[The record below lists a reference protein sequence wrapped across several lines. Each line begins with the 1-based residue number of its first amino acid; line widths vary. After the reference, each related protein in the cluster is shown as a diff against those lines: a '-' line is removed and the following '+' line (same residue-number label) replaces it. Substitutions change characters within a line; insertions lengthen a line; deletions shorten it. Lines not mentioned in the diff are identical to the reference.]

1 MEYESLEND
10 FLNSS
15 NFEEI
20 NYGGPGDD
28 PKPAKKQ
35 SSSGSGLDL
44 PKNQI
49 SKDKSFDSKT
59 KGSLKQLAN
68 IADSNPELKQRNKDI
83 LLNMQYQ
90 EQAKKVDKL
99 TDDQNQIVS
108 GLLKQY
114 NLNPSQAASYSHGA
128 IKDYVDTSLKL
139 NYYDSRNPDKA
150 EEKRANVRL
159 ANAIGVWENVLA
171 SLDNGKQWVDEGIN
185 KWTWLGGKGDV
196 KGTGISQE
204 KYNTIKSKMR
214 KYEEPIVSSELDK
227 EKSEYEQLSQKTEAA
242 KKRMVDFAAKNK
254 GGAFDIYKKGF
265 SAMTEGTNALN
276 ENDREAAR
284 LQQEYSRL
292 TKAQAESEHRMSELG
307 SYLENKDSLWD
318 GFDNV
323 DYSRI
328 VGTGLVDAFATYTVK
343 NKVKNGQQ
351 LTEADNE
358 FLMQKAKTEKFKQT
372 TKQTIDR
379 DRFWTRTGEG
389 TGESGVFMGQ
399 MVVTAPLG
407 GAGGAVVKSIVS
419 PLASKIA
426 MSAAIKSAGMV
437 EGRLAS
443 KALEVMATKGIGYI
457 ESGVIGSGELLTQS
471 FGMPSTYENMSRKFI
486 GQTSLITDKDGNE
499 KILLT
504 SSAKKAFEKQ
514 SQNSLNILNEEEKR
528 LNTKKELSEDDID
541 RLNQISLDKH
551 NINQNLN
558 AVYQVRTGK
567 DGKQEYYIP
576 EDISSEDAFIYGYT
590 ESLKEMAAERYV
602 GTLGKPI
609 SRLAGKAYTSTLG
622 KTMIGKKI
630 ISPIGNAT
638 SKFWGKGQEFV
649 NGKFGTQLGLLSNNL
664 SYHTGGAKIFHNLP
678 GEVMEEIAVQLTP
691 TYTED
696 YKRQLKELGNPNF
709 YVDVIAQT
717 LLMGAGFGSV
727 ATGKHLGSYTFNK
740 DYRQNIKDLRVA
752 KREISELY
760 RNIDTAVDDND
771 LAVHIGMNTGD
782 TSFNIQDYQSKV
794 AELRNSNDFAEANRL
809 EQNTYL
815 NLGLRAL
822 RTDTLSEY
830 KEKLQNIAD
839 SDKFSNDTRQ
849 NATTILE
856 TLPKLEEVRN
866 KYSNRINYG
875 SIVDK
880 AINNIIYDKSKA
892 EINNKINELRKS
904 GTDILNNINKF
915 EPSRLETNVDDTID
929 SITIDD
935 IQYANLSEMTKEK
948 VDKINSLLAEHE
960 ELGQLVELNH
970 VNDVYDF
977 VNYENN
983 KQLKYELNPAN
994 YNEIRRQHIQ
1004 ERNRQLVNTVNE
1016 DNVDEVKN
1024 ELEETGELTPEVNSQ
1039 INQAVEANVI
1049 ETNNNVPA
1057 TPITE
1062 VISDVELTAP
1072 DTQQVID
1079 KDTST
1084 LPEAAKESA
1093 ASEFTRIAEDT
1104 LFDEP
1109 TVELASPDAVQEA
1122 KDNDAL
1128 TLQPLNLDDS
1138 SKQKSVIDQYTK
1150 VLNDLNS
1157 NINEQLGRDLTPK
1170 EAFGLFANSVGLQ
1183 VAEQHYNLF
1192 KKAFENTN
1200 ITNNENWN
1208 NLYNKYFEPL
1218 SKFNFGINEVIET
1231 PTTVEEVITD
1241 DQQTNKEI
1249 AETNTPTAYTQE
1261 NNPIK
1266 YLGRKISV
1274 AMNKIPF
1281 LGVKYKAVINPLDN
1295 TVTYIDDTDGELN
1308 TDGSSNLNIVLNPD
1322 ILVPGKTFD
1331 LEIPTDWRTRTVSE
1345 WTRNEGGFL
1354 VQNAM
1359 TMEEWMNKNNVVEG
1373 SKEWIDKV
1381 PMDMILDGNNIG
1393 YGVHDT
1399 SWWNTRNVADFK
1411 DATIGDETLSEE
1423 QAKQQQ
1429 NKVIE
1434 KGRELT
1440 SVIRNAVFS
1449 GNTQMVITERE
1460 EGHTLTNKNNE
1471 LKNLHDSNPN
1481 TQITIGSPQGFI
1493 TDKTDNGNQYFKGVV
1508 VNQNNIEKGHVYM
1521 ISRLGTTVVDN
1532 KIVPTYVAHKVI
1544 TNHNQDSLNEL
1555 AKSRQ
1560 RMYDAADILNGTGK
1574 FQDASQEQV
1583 AWANRVKDQ
1592 VRAMT
1597 GISIDN
1603 VAVTGTSVQYTGLG
1617 ELRQLYPLPVK
1628 NDKGLMLLPQVNNFN
1643 KQKLPI
1649 VHQDGSVTNYKSN
1662 AGEGYKAMLM
1672 DNLYTQK
1679 KFHTITDNAG
1689 NTQYVL
1695 DVQPRIKFELN
1706 NKEAQTVEVEQSA
1719 PGLEN
1724 SSISELFHTSNS
1736 VLTLD
1741 DISVEPRQTRQGR
1754 RGQYGGFYTYD
1765 NLEDI
1770 EKFAQG
1776 NNSAN
1781 IHKITLVPGTQIT
1794 EYAGSI
1800 ERLDKDTL
1808 GDLRSQGIKIIKGK
1822 SLFGKTEIIII
1833 DKSAIAS
1840 VELNSPVEEVA
1851 SIDTITTGQKRR
1863 VIQYLFNNILA
1874 SVDISKDFTDRD
1886 IVNKI
1891 KDAYQNH
1898 LTQIEGTPEYEY
1910 LVENR
1915 DSILGLN
1922 EFSTNDNT
1930 VKSELESFLSQTFEI
1945 ENDVD
1950 TGIETETEVNMSD
1963 EGIFEKNQNKAAFE
1977 NDVRTSLSTKMKM
1990 FFSGIIKDNKNVT
2003 EQFAGLQ
2010 EYYTSDEVIGA
2021 LQDMLVNVSNDPK
2034 SFKDKI
2040 QSQVDKNPEEFGFL
2054 QQVLDKFNSANIEIQ
2069 KEILFRLNQTKN
2081 EMFFVMYSKNKSSRY
2096 TLMVYDA
2103 NSRNPNIK
2111 TKIDW
2116 QENLKQSPIL
2126 LNFGDTY
2133 RLREN
2138 AATQAIEQF
2147 KGWKN
2152 NHQDVPNQEYI
2163 DWLANFGIQVS
2174 DKTIQD
2180 YKDGIVEGNTNFEAN
2195 FTGGIF
2201 NVLAQNLETAL
2212 KKQVQNANTVFKYR
2226 AESKNDSDAFN
2237 ILTDNNN
2244 GYIKTMVDVEV
2255 NNTFN
2260 LASSMYIAG
2269 KTINAYSQPNYTSE
2283 QLRKLKDF
2291 NNPLAENLRQSAFSR
2306 NSLLLDLLSNNT
2318 KIKNSLNLGYISLQA
2333 LKQQGQKVY
2342 QDSGIVDLSGQDYDL
2357 LLQGFFQSEGAYFVN
2372 QELKNKGIALREIK
2386 MSFPTLSDSSQM
2398 FVFNTVGL
2406 NLNKGNFNITESG
2419 DMNINEEVLELMYS
2433 QLVKPDLDR
2442 IHQFMSSNKKINIQ
2456 GHNLGSQIF
2465 TMLPNMNTLPIDING
2480 TDVKFLSVVHDRI
2493 KKGATIDD
2501 IYNEFKTDIH
2511 RKINDTIKANVEN
2524 KIRLDGIEIK
2534 GTWVDNGFLDEKQNA
2549 NFLDSKYL
2557 NSRGS
2562 TNTIEQLQIAAFD
2575 YAINYYLNQA
2585 QIQMLFAGD
2594 INNYVQD
2601 KQEKKFNKDNNG
2613 IDVTRPIVS
2622 VGLDENQLEVEQ
2634 KIYNDIIKA
2643 TSVNMSKR
2651 LKELISPGNRI
2662 ANSKGES
2669 YIQLMLNDVEE
2680 SSTTLE
2686 QIVKQFYPELYQDNK
2701 AEIAKLKNLEN
2712 EIKKGIQ
2719 NNESVKL
2726 LEDEYS
2732 AISKKLQGQFPD
2744 IADYFNITATDAQEY
2759 TTWQEHLHIL
2769 LNQGRVNQG
2778 IYDSLFDKLKSQSE
2792 NGINVDNKLTKEEKK
2807 IVFQPIKPLHAGMYF
2822 EDLYNNNNEVIG
2834 KNQRYV
2840 YVKTSSFPL
2849 LPEMTSGLELDNLR
2863 KNIETLENKTGKKV
2877 RVSYQSG
2884 NKVGAVKSAINI
2896 SELYNDNYNSDLEN
2910 KMLGSSLTL
2919 ERDNFSI
2926 QQDKPFKTDKNIKN
2940 NKRDEINRGTQ
2951 FEKIILGN
2959 GINKITDKIFPFN
2972 GELISGVELYDNYTK
2987 FYNQEQKVLK
2997 NQLYNSLGLNLNGDW
3012 NNSVETLEHIK
3023 SALDKRLSNKQDKEI
3038 LDLSYI
3044 VPTVENGKLT
3054 NKYYTK
3060 AEVQEQGLKPT
3071 SAEFNIPIWMSP
3083 NSRKFESV
3091 LNSIVNNK
3099 LVNLKLPGFSSPVA
3113 SQEGFKIKEESDIKD
3128 VKGIVTTENYDATQG
3143 LKATHNS
3150 DGSLKY
3156 AQVMVASKFRVKKK
3170 GENGKYTDELI
3181 DLSTYT
3187 KTLEDGRIV
3196 LDMERV
3202 SPELLQMFS
3211 FRIPT
3216 SAHQSGALI
3225 EIVGFLPHSQGDLMI
3240 VPKDHTTQIGEDY
3253 DIDTRYVYTQNY
3265 RVDNKGNIRKIDDTY
3280 VQNRI
3285 ENLDNSFANE
3295 TEWNQQSEDILNIF
3309 DEFRNNEEIQN
3320 IFTQDN
3326 ISRERKHQILKDS
3339 LQHLL
3344 IENNIVD
3351 IYKSVF
3357 ASTNDKIQKMIGSTL
3372 STKFAE
3378 DTAEAID
3385 NELNSAKDD
3394 SNFSIFDDAHQ
3405 KSILRLGAS
3414 GKLGIGV
3421 HSNWVVLN
3429 SLFQQMKEY
3438 PQIVQGYNEET
3449 GTPFPWNMTIG
3460 NFTSNGKLGQINALQ
3475 PNSPIKGF
3483 VPRLLSVINMESQ
3496 NSSTDNQKLQI
3507 MGRRNENKYTINAF
3521 ALMSNLGFDKDIVN
3535 GQEMSLPSLF
3545 ISQPIIR
3552 RYVEL
3557 KENFDSI
3564 MTDYQENI
3572 DDEIVNT
3579 LLKEFGNGV
3588 DIVETDFGPKMSS
3601 DQMKI
3606 VEKTE
3611 LTAQKLYEGLLNG
3624 SNAQQWAVFEKF
3636 VNLNQNAA
3644 NITKVQ
3650 QLANIDSSGL
3660 GVSYFN
3666 TIDKKNTLVNM
3677 NDEDLN
3683 IDGVSRLFGNRIWLN
3698 NEQIEN
3704 REQALLNDG
3713 YIRVEQ
3719 NSSVTA
3725 YIKPTS
3731 PLSAKLVNAIS
3742 TGYNLWNN
3750 VLPFEDEFID
3760 NQINEVLRIA
3770 GKENGTKAT
3779 TELKYK
3785 IISDMKDYIY
3795 SYSNLGIFDGTVDAE
3810 RARLFMDNDNNE
3822 SLASYLNKLKKA
3834 KNDLFN
3840 QPFFKELEFVLNRGN
3855 EASLIKYSSNDRTAY
3870 NKNAVHNQLNMLN
3883 DSLVTLPD
3891 FNGRTYTHE
3900 MLAKDLTKYALLSN
3914 QENGAIGFRQHIP
3927 MTILNKY
3934 NVTENLRKYSGVGQ
3948 NLSHNLLL
3956 NGDFKAL
3963 MRTVGASTVLDNTI
3977 RVYRYTP
3984 VVDGLIERINTKYGT
3999 GSLVYDA
4006 LKGVINVNN
4015 IDTNNFNS
4023 IFTKQFFQHNPEQA
4037 RKLNHKN
4044 NKQWLNES
4052 NDKALDKLQWFTVKT
4067 HIDTP
4072 EFYSIRDSK
4081 NSTFLL
4087 FELDSNGIYRKINTL
4102 GSFGLNEYSPFTYNA
4117 QSLIENNN
4125 VAKDN
4130 IQTVKPIQVGKDIS
4144 LKDMIENHKINN
4156 GLLKFMDNIPTDSKF
4171 KDIAELVKPFMG
4183 DTKINVIDLKGMGNA
4198 LYVPLSENDGTVSTD
4213 VGQLNRGEIYVSE
4226 DLVKS
4231 GNTEKMNYAIM
4242 EEAIHSV
4249 TVNEVNK
4256 YIDTSKS
4263 YLDKD
4268 GNINLEYKTDE
4279 IPAHIV
4285 KLVSLFKQG
4294 SKHILNNMATNSSLE
4309 EAVKRIN
4316 DQKQLFNNL
4325 SKGIQ
4330 TNTDTVEPI
4339 GENFK
4344 RNVYRTLNLGEFI
4357 AGVMLDDTF
4366 RTEMNNLQYRSTG
4379 KSILSQFAEVIAKI
4393 VDKLSNSKR
4402 VPGSVTAH
4410 TFDAVM
4416 ALLQYE
4422 QSAEVNNSSPVTQS
4436 KVTEQMQST
4445 DIEAE
4450 NFLNELE
4457 SPDTIRI
4464 VPTEN
4469 KTSVNDTPVLKSK
4482 LSGFKVLYVPR
4493 QVQEE
4498 AYKNDFNNQNRTGG
4512 PQSIDTIIQR
4522 GGYSI
4527 EELNSL
4533 LPNWRNGNTSSEISL
4548 QPTSLSDI
4556 TDFKKKGVYVQF
4568 LEQMM
4573 EFFPE
4578 NVMTVDEA
4586 MKLETMG
4593 EMDERVYKIAK
4604 MLNSKVYVFKNSEA
4618 ELKAMNQLPQ
4628 IMKDTLLNE
4637 DLVATYPNG
4646 GVDIF
4651 VNLENSIKHKDKHS
4665 QNILAHELAH
4675 VFTAKIFSAKMWELE
4690 PYQRDFR
4697 KAISK
4702 AATVLQ
4708 KRRHSSMEEYGFTEP
4723 TEFIAEYLSSKNF
4736 RNLVDKR
4743 YNSFSGKVKRFM
4755 AKVLGQKTISPT
4767 ELEQVFNAYLDETE
4781 TNINNIITLNDTLD
4795 IPTC

>member
-1 MEYESLEND
+1 MEYENLENN
-10 FLNSS
+10 FLDSS
-15 NFEEI
+15 SFNEI

-28 PKPAKKQ
+28 PKPKKKQ
-35 SSSGSGLDL
+35 QSGSGSGLDL
-44 PKNQI
+44 PGNQVSKN
-49 SKDKSFDSKT
+49 KSFDAKT
-59 KGSLKQLAN
+59 KGTLKQLAK
-68 IADSNPELKQRNKDI
+68 ISDANPEIKKRNQEI
-83 LLNMQYQ
+83 LQSMQYQ
-90 EQAKKVDKL
+90 EQAKKLDKL

-114 NLNPSQAASYSHGA
+114 NLNPSDAASYSHGA

-139 NYYDSRNPDKA
+139 NYYDSKNPDKA
-150 EEKRANVRL
+150 EELRANKRL
-159 ANAIGVWENVLA
+159 ANAQGVWENILA
-171 SLDNGKQWVDEGIN
+171 SIDNGKQWVDEGVN

-204 KYNTIKSKMR
+204 KYDSIKKKMR
-214 KYEEPIVSSELDK
+214 KFEEPIISSELDK
-227 EKSEYEQLSQKTEAA
+227 EKSEYEQLTQKVQAA
-242 KKRMVDFAAKNK
+242 KKKMTDFAAQNK

-265 SAMTEGTNALN
+265 SAFTEGTNALN
-276 ENDREAAR
+276 EKDREASR

-292 TKAQAESEHRMSELG
+292 SKAQSEAESRMEQLG

-318 GFDNV
+318 GLDNV

-328 VGTGLVDAFATYTVK
+328 VGTGLVDAFATYNVK

-399 MVVTAPLG
+399 MVVTAPVG
-407 GAGGAVVKSIVS
+407 GAAGGVVKSIVS

-437 EGRLAS
+437 EGRLAT
-443 KALEVMATKGIGYI
+443 KALEAIATKGIGYI
-457 ESGVIGSGELLTQS
+457 ESGVVGSGELLTQS
-471 FGMPSTYENMSRKFI
+471 FAMPSTYENMSRKFI
-486 GQTSLITDKDGNE
+486 GQTSLVTDKDGNE
-499 KILLT
+499 KVLLT

-528 LNTKKELSEDDID
+528 INAKKELSEDDAD
-541 RLNQISLDKH
+541 RLNEISLEK
-551 NINQNLN
+551 NTINQNLN
-558 AVYQVRTGK
+558 AIYQVRTGK
-567 DGKQEYYIP
+567 DGNQEYYIP
-576 EDISSEDAFIYGYT
+576 EDISAEDAFIYGYT

-602 GTLGKPI
+602 GELGGKIAKPLGNLYSKTLGN
-609 SRLAGKAYTSTLG
+609 
-622 KTMIGKKI
+622 TMLGKKI

-638 SKFWGKGQEFV
+638 SKFWGKGQEFI
-649 NGKFGTQLGLLSNNL
+649 NGKFSNSQLGLLSNNL
-664 SYHTGGAKIFHNLP
+664 AYHTGGAKIFHNLP
-678 GEVMEEIAVQLTP
+678 GEVLEEIAVQLTP

-696 YKRQLKELGNPNF
+696 YKQQLKELGNPNF

-717 LLMGAGFGSV
+717 LLMGAGFGSIS
-727 ATGKHLGSYTFNK
+727 TGKHLGSYTFSK
-740 DYRQNIKDLRVA
+740 DYRQNIKDLRA
-752 KREISELY
+752 TKKEINNIY
-760 RNIDTAVDDND
+760 RNIDSAVNDND
-771 LAVHIGMNTGD
+771 LAVHIGMNSGD
-782 TSFNIQDYQSKV
+782 TSFNVQDYQAKI
-794 AELRNSNDFAEANRL
+794 AELRNNNDFVEANRL
-809 EQNTYL
+809 EQNAYL
-815 NLGLRAL
+815 NLGLKAL

-830 KEKLQNIAD
+830 KEKLESIMDNDNFSADTKQNVA
-839 SDKFSNDTRQ
+839 
-849 NATTILE
+849 TILD

-866 KYSNRINYG
+866 KYSNRINYN
-875 SIVDK
+875 SIIDK
-880 AINNIIYDKSKA
+880 SINNIIYDKSKT
-892 EINNKINELRKS
+892 EINNKINELRQT
-904 GTDILNNINKF
+904 GTEILNTINRF
-915 EPSRLETNVDDTID
+915 EPGRLDINVDDTTD
-929 SITIDD
+929 TITIDD
-935 IQYANLSEMTKEK
+935 IQYANLSEMNQQ
-948 VDKINSLLAEHE
+948 KINKINDLLAEHS

-970 VNDVYDF
+970 VNDIYDF

-994 YNEIRRQHIQ
+994 YNEIRRQYIQ

-1016 DNVDEVKN
+1016 DNVDEVKT

-1049 ETNNNVPA
+1049 QSNNNVTP

-1062 VISDVELTAP
+1062 QVSDIELTAP
-1072 DTQQVID
+1072 DTQQVIN
-1079 KDTST
+1079 KDTSK
-1084 LPEAAKESA
+1084 LPEAAKETA
-1093 ASEFTRIAEDT
+1093 ASEFTRIVEDN

-1109 TVELASPDAVQEA
+1109 VQELSSPDAVQEA

-1138 SKQKSVIDQYTK
+1138 PKQKSVIDQYTK

-1157 NINEQLGRDLTPK
+1157 NINEQLGRDMNPN
-1170 EAFGLFANSVGLQ
+1170 EAFGLFANSIGLQ
-1183 VAEQHYNLF
+1183 VAEQHFNMF
-1192 KKAFENTN
+1192 KKAFENSN
-1200 ITNNENWN
+1200 IPNNENWN
-1208 NLYNKYFEPL
+1208 TLYNKYFEPL
-1218 SKFNFGINEVIET
+1218 KKFSFGANEVIET
-1231 PTTVEEVITD
+1231 PTTVEEVVTN
-1241 DQQTNKEI
+1241 DQQTNKDI
-1249 AETNTPTAYTQE
+1249 QETNTPTAYTQD
-1261 NNPIK
+1261 NNQIK

-1295 TVTYIDDTDGELN
+1295 TVTYIDDSDGELN

-1331 LEIPTDWRTRTVSE
+1331 LEIPTDWRNRTVSE
-1345 WTRNEGGFL
+1345 WSRNEGGFL
-1354 VQNAM
+1354 IQNAM
-1359 TMEEWMNKNNVVEG
+1359 TMQEWMDKNNIVEG
-1373 SKEWIDKV
+1373 SKQWIDKV

-1399 SWWNTRNVADFK
+1399 AWWNTRNVADFK

-1440 SVIRNAVFS
+1440 SQIRNAVFS

-1471 LKNLHDSNPN
+1471 LKSLQNSNPD

-1532 KIVPTYVAHKVI
+1532 KVVPTYVAHKII
-1544 TNHNQDSLNEL
+1544 TNHNQDALNDL

-1574 FQDASQEQV
+1574 FQNPTQEQV
-1583 AWANRVKDQ
+1583 SWANRVKDQ
-1592 VRAMT
+1592 VRVMT

-1603 VAVTGTSVQYTGLG
+1603 VAVTGNSIQYTGLG
-1617 ELRQLYPLPVK
+1617 DLRQLYPLPVK
-1628 NDKGLMLLPQVNNFN
+1628 GDKGLMLLPQINNFG

-1679 KFHTITDNAG
+1679 KFHSITDNAG

-1706 NKEAQTVEVEQSA
+1706 NKNVEPVQVEESA
-1719 PGLEN
+1719 PGNEN
-1724 SSISELFHTSNS
+1724 T
-1736 VLTLD
+1736 
-1741 DISVEPRQTRQGR
+1741 ISVEEFSNPDEFYRVVVGDDAFNDIVESGVVRTNSENKNTKIEGGINLGGR
-1754 RGQYGGFYTYD
+1754 PTLFPSFSKGRASIEYAAENPNNYIIVSNDASIQPSTNGRHGKGTTMFPTDNEGNHLKSLDNNFKVYKHIGNGQYELVY
-1765 NLEDI
+1765 
-1770 EKFAQG
+1770 EKGPAEATETPVI
-1776 NNSAN
+1776 NNIS
-1781 IHKITLVPGTQIT
+1781 
-1794 EYAGSI
+1794 
-1800 ERLDKDTL
+1800 
-1808 GDLRSQGIKIIKGK
+1808 
-1822 SLFGKTEIIII
+1822 
-1833 DKSAIAS
+1833 
-1840 VELNSPVEEVA
+1840 
-1851 SIDTITTGQKRR
+1851 TGQRRR
-1863 VIQYLFNNILA
+1863 VVQYLFNNILA

-1886 IVNKI
+1886 IINKI

-1898 LTQIEGTPEYEY
+1898 LSQIEGTAEYNY

-1922 EFSTNDNT
+1922 QFSTNDNT

-1945 ENDVD
+1945 ENDID
-1950 TGIETETEVNMSD
+1950 AGIETETEVNMSD

-1990 FFSGIIKDNKNVT
+1990 FFSGIVKNNKNVT

-2040 QSQVDKNPEEFGFL
+2040 QSQIDKNPEEFGFL
-2054 QQVLDKFNSANIEIQ
+2054 QQVLDKFNNANIEIQ

-2081 EMFFVMYSKNKSSRY
+2081 EMFFVMYSKNKSGRY

-2103 NSRNPNIK
+2103 NSRNPHIK

-2116 QENLKQSPIL
+2116 QENLKQSSLL

-2133 RLREN
+2133 RLREGV
-2138 AATQAIEQF
+2138 ASKAIEQF
-2147 KGWKN
+2147 KGWKDN
-2152 NHQDVPNQEYI
+2152 YMNVPNQEYI

-2180 YKDGIVEGNTNFEAN
+2180 YKDGNVEGNVNFEGN

-2201 NVLAQNLETAL
+2201 NVLAKNLETAL
-2212 KKQVQNANTVFKYR
+2212 SRQVENPNTVFKYR
-2226 AESKNDSDAFN
+2226 AESKNDTDAFN

-2291 NNPLAENLRQSAFSR
+2291 NNPLAENLRESAFSR
-2306 NSLLLDLLSNNT
+2306 NSLLLDLLTNNT
-2318 KIKNSLNLGYISLQA
+2318 KIKNALNLGYVSLQA

-2342 QDSGIVDLSGQDYDL
+2342 QDSGIVDLSSQDYDL

-2386 MSFPTLSDSSQM
+2386 MTFPTLSDSSQM

-2419 DMNINEEVLELMYS
+2419 DVNINNEVLELMYS

-2442 IHQFMSSNKKINIQ
+2442 IHQFLTSNKKINIQ

-2465 TMLPNMNTLPIDING
+2465 TMLPNMNTMAIDMNG

-2493 KKGATIDD
+2493 KKGASIEEIYSEFKDD
-2501 IYNEFKTDIH
+2501 IH
-2511 RKINDTIKANVEN
+2511 AKINDTIKANVAN
-2524 KIRLDGIEIK
+2524 KIRLDGIEVK
-2534 GTWVDNGFLDEKQNA
+2534 GTWVDNGFLDDKQNS

-2557 NSRGS
+2557 NTRGS

-2575 YAINYYLNQA
+2575 YTINYYLNQA

-2622 VGLDENQLEVEQ
+2622 VGLDENQLEAEQ
-2634 KIYNDIIKA
+2634 KIYNDILKA

-2662 ANSKGES
+2662 ANSKGEA

-2686 QIVKQFYPELYQDNK
+2686 QIVKQFYPEQYQDNK
-2701 AEIAKLKNLEN
+2701 SDIAKLKQLET
-2712 EIKKGIQ
+2712 EIRRGIQ

-2732 AISKKLQGQFPD
+2732 AISKKLQSQFPD
-2744 IADYFNITATDAQEY
+2744 VADYFNITATDAQEY

-2769 LNQGRVNQG
+2769 LNQGRVNQE
-2778 IYDSLFDKLKSQSE
+2778 IYNSLFDKLKSQSE
-2792 NGINVDNKLTKEEKK
+2792 NGINTENKLTKEEKK

-2822 EDLYNNNNEVIG
+2822 EDVYNNNNEVIG

-2849 LPEMTSGLELDNLR
+2849 LPEMTAGLELDNMR
-2863 KNIETLENKTGKKV
+2863 KNIETLESKTGKKV

-2884 NKVGAVKSAINI
+2884 NKVGAVKSAINV
-2896 SELYNDNYNSDLEN
+2896 SELYNDNYTPDLEQ
-2910 KMLGSSLTL
+2910 KMIGSSLTL
-2919 ERDNFSI
+2919 SRDNFSI

-2972 GELISGVELYDNYTK
+2972 GKMISGVELYQNYTNA
-2987 FYNQEQKVLK
+2987 YAQEQKVLR

-3038 LDLSYI
+3038 LELSYI
-3044 VPTVENGKLT
+3044 VPTLENGKLT

-3060 AEVQEQGLKPT
+3060 EEVQQQGLKPT

-3128 VKGIVTTENYDATQG
+3128 VKGIVTTENYDATTG

-3156 AQVMVASKFRVKKK
+3156 AQVMVASKFRVKKR

-3187 KTLEDGRIV
+3187 KTLEDGRKV
-3196 LDMERV
+3196 LDMERI

-3265 RVDNKGNIRKIDDTY
+3265 RVDNKGNIKKIDDAY

-3285 ENLDNSFANE
+3285 ENLDKSFANE
-3295 TEWNQQSEDILNIF
+3295 QEWNQQSEDILNIF

-3320 IFTQDN
+3320 IFAQDN
-3326 ISRERKHQILKDS
+3326 ITRERKHQVLKDS

-3351 IYKSVF
+3351 IYKAVF
-3357 ASTNDKIQKMIGSTL
+3357 ASTNDRIQKMIGSTL

-3429 SLFQQMKEY
+3429 SLFQQMPNS
-3438 PQIVQGYNEET
+3438 PQIVAGYNEET
-3449 GTPFPWNMTIG
+3449 GTPYPWKMTIG
-3460 NFTSNGKLGQINALQ
+3460 NFTSNGKLGQIEALQ
-3475 PNSPIKGF
+3475 PDRPISNFK
-3483 VPRLLSVINMESQ
+3483 PRLLSVINMESQ

-3564 MTDYQENI
+3564 MTDYQENV
-3572 DDEIVNT
+3572 DNEIINT
-3579 LLKEFGNGV
+3579 LLNEFGDGV
-3588 DIVETDFGPKMSS
+3588 DIVETDFGPKMS
-3601 DQMKI
+3601 DEQMRI

-3611 LTAQKLYEGLLNG
+3611 LTAQRLFESLIKG

-3666 TIDKKNTLVNM
+3666 TIDKKNSLTSM
-3677 NDEDLN
+3677 EDTDLN
-3683 IDGVSRLFGNRIWLN
+3683 IDGVSKLFGDKLFLS
-3698 NEQIEN
+3698 NEQVEE
-3704 REQALLNDG
+3704 REAQLLEDG

-3719 NSSVTA
+3719 NSSVTT

-3731 PLSAKLVNAIS
+3731 PLSAKLVNAIG

-3795 SYSNLGIFDGTVDAE
+3795 SYSNLGIFDNSVEDE
-3810 RARLFMDNDNNE
+3810 RQRLFIDNDTNE
-3822 SLASYLNKLKKA
+3822 SLASYLNRLKKE

-3870 NKNAVHNQLNMLN
+3870 NKNGVYNQLNILN
-3883 DSLVTLPD
+3883 DSQVSLPNY
-3891 FNGRTYTHE
+3891 NGKSYTHE

-3934 NVTENLRKYSGVGQ
+3934 GVTENLRKYSGVGQ

-3963 MRTVGASTVLDNTI
+3963 MRTVGASAVLDNTI
-3977 RVYRYTP
+3977 RVYRMTP
-3984 VVDGLIERINTKYGT
+3984 VVEGLIERINTKYGT

-4006 LKGVINVNN
+4006 NKGVINVND

-4037 RKLNHKN
+4037 RKLNFKN
-4044 NKQWLNES
+4044 SKQWLNES
-4052 NDKALDKLQWFTVKT
+4052 NDKALDKLQWFTVKN
-4067 HIDTP
+4067 HINTP
-4072 EFYSIRDSK
+4072 EYYSIRDSK

-4102 GSFGLNEYSPFTYNA
+4102 GSFGFNEYSPFTYNA

-4125 VAKDN
+4125 VAAQN
-4130 IQTVKPIQVGKDIS
+4130 IQTVKPIQVENNTSI
-4144 LKDMIENHKINN
+4144 KDMINNQVLNN
-4156 GLLKFMDNIPTDSKF
+4156 GLLSFMDNISADSKF
-4171 KDIAELVKPFMG
+4171 KDVADLIRPFMN
-4183 DTKINVIDLKGMGNA
+4183 DIKINVTDLKGMGNA
-4198 LYVPLSENDGTVSTD
+4198 LYVPLSENNNTVSSD
-4213 VGQLNRGEIYVSE
+4213 AGQLNRGEIYVAE

-4231 GNTEKMNYAIM
+4231 GNTEKLVYAIM
-4242 EEAIHSV
+4242 EEAVHSV

-4268 GNINLEYKTDE
+4268 GNINLEYKVDE

-4285 KLVSLFKQG
+4285 KLVTLFKQG
-4294 SKHILNNMATNSSLE
+4294 SKHILDKMTTDSSLE

-4357 AGVMLDDTF
+4357 AGVILDDKF
-4366 RTEMNNLQYRSTG
+4366 RSEMNNIEYRNT
-4379 KSILSQFAEVIAKI
+4379 KESILSQFAKVIAKI
-4393 VDKLSNSKR
+4393 VDKLSGGNRVANSI
-4402 VPGSVTAH
+4402 TAN

-4416 ALLQYE
+4416 ALLNYE

-4436 KVTEQMQST
+4436 VITQEMRNT

-4450 NFLNELE
+4450 NLL
-4457 SPDTIRI
+4457 SDPSTDISDT
-4464 VPTEN
+4464 
-4469 KTSVNDTPVLKSK
+4469 
-4482 LSGFKVLYVPR
+4482 
-4493 QVQEE
+4493 
-4498 AYKNDFNNQNRTGG
+4498 
-4512 PQSIDTIIQR
+4512 
-4522 GGYSI
+4522 
-4527 EELNSL
+4527 
-4533 LPNWRNGNTSSEISL
+4533 EISL
-4548 QPTSLSDI
+4548 QPTSIDDI
-4556 TDFKKKGVYVQF
+4556 VNMDKKDGVARQIV
-4568 LEQMM
+4568 EQLMDLL
-4573 EFFPE
+4573 PK
-4578 NVMTVDEA
+4578 NVMTIDEA
-4586 MKLETMG
+4586 MKLEDAG
-4593 EMDERVYKIAK
+4593 IMDDKVYRIAK
-4604 MLNSKVYVFKNSEA
+4604 MLGSRVYVYRNTEEEQFK
-4618 ELKAMNQLPQ
+4618 LKTVPKQLR
-4628 IMKDTLLNE
+4628 DTIFN
-4637 DLVATYPNG
+4637 DQVSAFFPRN
-4646 GVDIF
+4646 GVDILL
-4651 VNLENSIKHKDKHS
+4651 NIPTMEKNRKISK
-4665 QNILAHELAH
+4665 QNVLAHELAH
-4675 VFTAKIFSAKMWELE
+4675 VFTASIFEKKPSELE
-4690 PYQRDFR
+4690 PYQREFR
-4697 KAISK
+4697 REVNKAFNMYRNTWK
-4702 AATVLQ
+4702 T
-4708 KRRHSSMEEYGFTEP
+4708 SMLDYGFTNQM
-4723 TEFIAEYLSSKNF
+4723 EFVAEYLSSPAF
-4736 RNLVDKR
+4736 RKHVDKK
-4743 YNSFSGKVKRFM
+4743 YNSLFAKIERFI
-4755 AKVLGQKTISPT
+4755 AKLLGVETISPQ
-4767 ELEQVFNAYLDETE
+4767 ELDAVFNAFIEETE
-4781 TNINNIITLNDTLD
+4781 QNVNIINLNDMLD